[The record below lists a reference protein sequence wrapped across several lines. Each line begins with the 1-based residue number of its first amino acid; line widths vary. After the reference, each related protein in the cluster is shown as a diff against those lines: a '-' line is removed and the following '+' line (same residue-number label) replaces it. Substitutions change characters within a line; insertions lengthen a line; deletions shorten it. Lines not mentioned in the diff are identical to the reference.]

1 MNEVNAYPP
10 QSNGPAEFPA
20 PKEVGPRQWGKE
32 IMLFVVPG
40 SYTFKK
46 LEMNKG
52 TKGGLQYHHKKDE
65 GGYIV
70 SGELLVRYDPKGD
83 GNLVERKCVA
93 GDVVHFPQGAVHQE
107 EALTDC
113 VIIEV
118 STPFLNDRVRVEEM
132 YGMKIPPGGL
142 PSTKIDEVTDAS

>member
-1 MNEVNAYPP
+1 MFPS
-10 QSNGPAEFPA
+10 QSNGSADFPI
-20 PKEVGPRQWGKE
+20 PKEIGPRPWGKE
-32 IMLFVVPG
+32 LMLFVVPG

-46 LEMNKG
+46 LEMKAG
-52 TKGGLQYHHKKDE
+52 TKGGLQYHHKKNE

-83 GNLVERKCVA
+83 GNLVERKCGP

-118 STPFLNDRVRVEEM
+118 STPYLNDRVRVEEA
-132 YGMKIPPGGL
+132 YGMTIPEGGL
-142 PSTKIDEVTDAS
+142 PSTTIDEVVDAT